1 MKKKLFLITIII
13 TIIGIIVVALK
24 GFNVKFKY
32 RAHKAITVP
41 ISTDFNVNDIQS
53 IIDEVFGKNKASFEK
68 AGIYNDEIIISV
80 YDVTNEQLI
89 NLKNKVNE
97 KYNINQKITISIG
110 KEDYNVDDI
119 KAIANEVLAKED
131 TNVEKSS
138 DDAKYVVIE
147 SSLITKDELE
157 TLNSK
162 INEKYQLTNKVSS
175 IKVSQVMSV
184 TDIPRVRLVDMAK
197 QYLVYTGI
205 SAVLILVYFAIRFQ
219 KIGIVKTVIGSIIV
233 TILAEALYMAIIAI
247 TRYPIDKIAI
257 IGAISIYMLIMIF
270 LNDNFLKQIT
280 KTKAIEKK

>member
-24 GFNVKFKY
+24 GFNVNFKY

-41 ISTDFNVNDIQS
+41 ISTDFNMNDIHA
-53 IIDEVFGKNKASFEK
+53 IADEVFGKNKANFEK
-68 AGIYNDEIIISV
+68 AGIYNDEVVISV
-80 YDVTNEQLI
+80 DDVSNEQLI

-119 KAIANEVLAKED
+119 KAIANEVFAKED
-131 TNVEKSS
+131 TKVEKSS
-138 DDAKYVVIE
+138 DDAKYVEIE

-157 TLNSK
+157 NLNSK
-162 INEKYQLTNKVSS
+162 INEKYQLTNEVSS

-197 QYLVYTGI
+197 QYVVYTGI
-205 SAVLILVYFAIRFQ
+205 SEVLILVYFAIRFN
-219 KIGIVKTVIGSIIV
+219 KLGIAKTVVGSIIV
-233 TILAEALYMAIIAI
+233 TVLAEALYMAIIAI

-257 IGAISIYMLIMIF
+257 IGAVAIYMLIMIF
-270 LNDNFLKQIT
+270 LNNNFLKQT
-280 KTKAIEKK
+280 AKAKAVAKK

>member
-24 GFNVKFKY
+24 GFNVNFKY

-41 ISTDFNVNDIQS
+41 ISTDFNMNDIHA
-53 IIDEVFGKNKASFEK
+53 IADEVFGKNKANFEK
-68 AGIYNDEIIISV
+68 AGIYNDEVVISV
-80 YDVTNEQLI
+80 DDVSNEQLI

-119 KAIANEVLAKED
+119 KAIANEVFAKED
-131 TNVEKSS
+131 TKVEKSS
-138 DDAKYVVIE
+138 DDAKYVEIE

-157 TLNSK
+157 NLNSK
-162 INEKYQLTNKVSS
+162 INEKYQLTNEVSS

-197 QYLVYTGI
+197 QYVVYTGI
-205 SAVLILVYFAIRFQ
+205 SAVLTLVYFAIRFN
-219 KIGIVKTVIGSIIV
+219 KLGIAKTVVESIIV
-233 TILAEALYMAIIAI
+233 TVLAEALYMAIIAI

-257 IGAISIYMLIMIF
+257 IGAVAIYMLIMIF
-270 LNDNFLKQIT
+270 LNNNFLKQT
-280 KTKAIEKK
+280 AKAKAVAKK

>member
-24 GFNVKFKY
+24 GFNVNFKY

-41 ISTDFNVNDIQS
+41 ISTDFNMNDIHA
-53 IIDEVFGKNKASFEK
+53 IADEVFGKNKANFEK
-68 AGIYNDEIIISV
+68 AGIYNDEVVISV
-80 YDVTNEQLI
+80 DDVSNEQLI

-119 KAIANEVLAKED
+119 KSIANEVFAKED
-131 TNVEKSS
+131 TKVEKSS
-138 DDAKYVVIE
+138 DDAKYVEIE

-157 TLNSK
+157 NLNSK
-162 INEKYQLTNKVSS
+162 INEKYQLTNEVSS

-197 QYLVYTGI
+197 QYVVYTGI
-205 SAVLILVYFAIRFQ
+205 SEVLILVYFAIRFN
-219 KIGIVKTVIGSIIV
+219 KLGIAKTVVGSIIV
-233 TILAEALYMAIIAI
+233 TVLAEALYMAIIAI

-257 IGAISIYMLIMIF
+257 IGAVAIYMLIMIF
-270 LNDNFLKQIT
+270 LNNNFLKQT
-280 KTKAIEKK
+280 AKAKAVAKK

>member
-24 GFNVKFKY
+24 GFNVNFKY

-41 ISTDFNVNDIQS
+41 ISTDFNMNDIHA
-53 IIDEVFGKNKASFEK
+53 IADEVFGKNKANFEK
-68 AGIYNDEIIISV
+68 AGIYNDEVVISV
-80 YDVTNEQLI
+80 DDVSNEQLI

-119 KAIANEVLAKED
+119 KSIANEVFAKED
-131 TNVEKSS
+131 TKVEKSS
-138 DDAKYVVIE
+138 DDAKYVEIE
-147 SSLITKDELE
+147 SSLITKDELKN
-157 TLNSK
+157 LNSK
-162 INEKYQLTNKVSS
+162 INEKYQLTNEVSS

-197 QYLVYTGI
+197 QYVVYTGI
-205 SAVLILVYFAIRFQ
+205 SEVLILVYFAIRFN
-219 KIGIVKTVIGSIIV
+219 KLGIAKTVVGSIIV
-233 TILAEALYMAIIAI
+233 TVLAEALYMAIIAI

-257 IGAISIYMLIMIF
+257 IGAVAIYMLIMIF
-270 LNDNFLKQIT
+270 LNNNFLKQT
-280 KTKAIEKK
+280 AKAKAVAKK